1 MSESLTDAK
10 MDFIGKKKTLNSLV
24 YLFFMHPSMIYIKL
38 EELTIIEHY
47 GQDLP
52 LGNVVFASV

>member
-1 MSESLTDAK
+1 MLKWTLLE
-10 MDFIGKKKTLNSLV
+10 KKKPLNSLV